1 MHERNKSG
9 RTFVLLQGTYT
20 FLNLYNEEPS
30 GIWRFL
36 RSLGGFTHM
45 VREIEMDPQGNIWV
59 KHLRKGLF
67 RFRINPD
74 LKRVEDVRTYMELGD
89 VKDGDFSLFKINGRV
104 VFSNGENVLHLR
116 RYE

>member
-1 MHERNKSG
+1 
-9 RTFVLLQGTYT
+9 
-20 FLNLYNEEPS
+20 
-30 GIWRFL
+30 
-36 RSLGGFTHM
+36 
-45 VREIEMDPQGNIWV
+45 MDPQGNIWV

-104 VFSNGENVLHLR
+104 VFSNGEMFYTYEDMNDSIIPYESMNEQLADLKGIHSVSHAKGNLYWFVNSKMAYLRNVK
-116 RYE
+116 